1 MAFWSTANI
10 TDPKRNQRWLFEL
23 GSTNADTNDFSA
35 NIAYICKKTSR
46 PSIEINAAEHKFLN
60 HTFYYPGNVTYEALS
75 VTLVDPSDPD
85 SSANLHKLIQHSGYV
100 LPTNITDTVG
110 DGGAQA
116 GTTSKFRATQAIGNT
131 ARIRMIDGDGNDV
144 EVITLQNPWISKVD
158 FGGDL
163 AYDSDDLMEITL
175 DIRFDWFLMTSA
187 LGGDTNILA

>member
-10 TDPKRNQRWLFEL
+10 TDPKRNHRWLFEL

-46 PSIEINAAEHKFLN
+46 PSIEINA
-60 HTFYYPGNVTYEALS
+60 VS